1 VRLSLAWRSG
11 GTLHRHVRDLPDEV
25 HHRQPADGRRTAHEV
40 QLVANGRVAS
50 VIVRAGAEHA
60 APELRAA

>member
-11 GTLHRHVRDLPDEV
+11 GTLHRHVRDLTDEV
-25 HHRQPADGRRTAHEV
+25 HHRQPVDGRRTIHEV
-40 QLVANGRVAS
+40 QLVANSRVAS
-50 VIVRAGAEHA
+50 VSGRAGADHA